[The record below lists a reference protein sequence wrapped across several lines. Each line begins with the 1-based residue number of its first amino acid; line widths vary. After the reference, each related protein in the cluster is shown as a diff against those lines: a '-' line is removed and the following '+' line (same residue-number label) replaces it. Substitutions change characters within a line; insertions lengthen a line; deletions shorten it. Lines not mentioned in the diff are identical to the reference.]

1 MSVTTRYKKDG
12 TDIGTYFC
20 DLTNTQ
26 TVAGTKT
33 FSTTPIVGTM
43 GTSDSSTSAASTE
56 YVKNQ
61 AYATLAS
68 PTFTGTV
75 TVPAPASDSNTTVAA
90 TTAFVISKV
99 PSLTAYATSASPTF
113 TGTVTVPAPASDS
126 NTTVA
131 ATTAFVISKV
141 PSLTAY
147 ATLASPTFTGTV
159 TTANISVS
167 GNVVLSGTV
176 AHGPTVDLQ
185 YGDVRITDVGGNPFQ
200 LGSKNAS
207 GSQNLWLFNTYPTT
221 TTYGAYHLSF
231 RNYHTGSPS
240 DWSNEIFIFGANGN
254 FLAAGTALGG
264 SDYRIKKVVGTAPPV
279 LERLC
284 KLNVYKYLRMINY
297 EGPPDKLLSSPP
309 ENFTGNQIGFF
320 AHEIQELFP
329 EIDTIVDGEKDSVDN
344 SGNMIIQTVDMH
356 QFSRFLLKAIQEL
369 NEKLETQQKLIDSL
383 INSES
388 NTK

>member
-1 MSVTTRYKKDG
+1 M
-12 TDIGTYFC
+12 
-20 DLTNTQ
+20 
-26 TVAGTKT
+26 
-33 FSTTPIVGTM
+33 
-43 GTSDSSTSAASTE
+43 
-56 YVKNQ
+56 
-61 AYATLAS
+61 
-68 PTFTGTV
+68 
-75 TVPAPASDSNTTVAA
+75 
-90 TTAFVISKV
+90 
-99 PSLTAYATSASPTF
+99 
-113 TGTVTVPAPASDS
+113 
-126 NTTVA
+126 
-131 ATTAFVISKV
+131 
-141 PSLTAY
+141 
-147 ATLASPTFTGTV
+147 
-159 TTANISVS
+159 
-167 GNVVLSGTV
+167 
-176 AHGPTVDLQ
+176 
-185 YGDVRITDVGGNPFQ
+185 
-200 LGSKNAS
+200 GSKNAS